1 MLHTSEKIIKHKVGL
16 LNLAEELG
24 NISQACK
31 LMGVSRDTFYRYQE
45 AVESGGVESLIDKSR
60 RQPNLKNRVDSAIEE
75 AVIQYAIDFPA
86 YGQHRVSN
94 ELRKQ
99 GIFISGSG
107 VRSVWLRH
115 KLANF
120 KERLKALESKVAKEG
135 IVLTEAQLAALEKKK
150 EADEALVKASKES
163 PEKETFILV

>member
-45 AVESGGVESLIDKSR
+45 ALASGGLESLMDKSR
-60 RQPNLKNRVDSAIEE
+60 RQPNLKNRVDSAVE
-75 AVIQYAIDFPA
+75 AAVVQYAIDFPA
-86 YGQHRVSN
+86 HGQHRASN
-94 ELRKQ
+94 ELKKK
-99 GIFISGSG
+99 GVFVSGSG

-115 KLANF
+115 ALGSF
-120 KERLKALESKVAKEG
+120 KGRRYYSYRGATCCARKE
-135 IVLTEAQLAALEKKK
+135 
-150 EADEALVKASKES
+150 KASR
-163 PEKETFILV
+163 